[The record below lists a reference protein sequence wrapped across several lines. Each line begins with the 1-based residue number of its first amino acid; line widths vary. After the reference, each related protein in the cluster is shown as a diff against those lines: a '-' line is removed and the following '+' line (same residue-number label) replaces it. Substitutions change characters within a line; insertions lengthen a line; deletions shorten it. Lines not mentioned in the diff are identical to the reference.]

1 MPEKM
6 PKMRR
11 VERGDPMTISRMY
24 MRDICKIDLLSG
36 EEEIALAVAV
46 HGDDPAASDKAK
58 GELIQANLR
67 LVVKIA
73 NEYVSRGVSKHD
85 LIAEGNIGLMTAA
98 EKFDPTKG
106 VRFSSYAAWWIK
118 QSMQKALAD
127 QSRTIR
133 VPIQALETIRKINNL
148 KTKLTA
154 ELGCEPTDRDLADY
168 LGINESTVNR
178 LKFAGL
184 QTSSLNAPIKEGE
197 SAELKDTLADIDGV
211 IPDQAMGA
219 NESIDQVLLLL
230 DKLND
235 REKEVLSMRFGLN
248 GHEPQTLED
257 ISKALG
263 CTRERIRQIQ
273 NKALSRLR
281 NLLPE
286 ESQY

>member
-1 MPEKM
+1 MTEKI

-11 VERGDPMTISRMY
+11 AERGDPMTISRMY
-24 MRDICKIDLLSG
+24 MRDICKIDLLST
-36 EEEIALAVAV
+36 EEEISLAVTV
-46 HGDDPAASDKAK
+46 HGDDQAASDKAK
-58 GELIQANLR
+58 AALIQANLR

-73 NEYVSRGVSKHD
+73 NEYISRGVSKHD

-98 EKFDPTKG
+98 EKFDPAKG

-148 KTKLTA
+148 KTKLTS
-154 ELGCEPTDRDLADY
+154 ELGYEPSDRDLADY

-197 SAELKDTLADIDGV
+197 SAELKDTVADIDGV
-211 IPDQAMGA
+211 IPDQALGA

-230 DKLND
+230 DNLND
-235 REKEVLSMRFGLN
+235 REKEVLSMRFGLG

-257 ISKALG
+257 ISRALG

-286 ESQY
+286 SQY